1 MFKYLFLMKS
11 SKCKKKID
19 TKMKNNLLNE
29 KGKENDKNITNN
41 NNSNKKNKSIEKSG
55 IIDKKDVISISNKRK
70 IVNKLPKL
78 KLNIPSDKISK
89 SVEPSVNDNFHY
101 QSLMRKS
108 NRVSKPKKQF
118 EFNYD
123 VEGKKLKSKNQKT
136 IRKNTS
142 ISPNKSPNRIMTIN
156 QKSTLKKSEKDKN
169 KDIDKSK
176 FSYLDKDYKIKENST
191 NQIQNLFSLIVADTS
206 RFVFKKESNL
216 NFYKS
221 DNKNDL
227 GKSTGDSF
235 INTNLNH
242 NNELKKKKVPVL
254 PQNQSVVKS
263 YVKYL
268 KYYNV
273 SAKTFGIK
281 VTKTEKTLDHDVVD
295 SIDDEDESKNKAEDH
310 SINNAKSEITFSNFI
325 DRSGHKTNNNF
336 NSTNKEDAE
345 QESINVKNNEKG
357 NLNNNISIKDEKN
370 ISNAK
375 MNDKDCNDLTEIHKA
390 KGQQVNMPVK
400 EKVVFFNPF
409 NNNNSSNMTNN
420 NNIFNENEIM
430 TYNHTFCTFKT
441 QNTANSNLTFNT
453 IHSKESPKTD
463 NTPNTAKTFN
473 NTLYTRSSLSLSRNT
488 HSYMSDAQLIDSIV
502 KDNVSKDKKASIE
515 KNKNNDKIEEKL
527 NKEKIDIKEKKES
540 SKNKK
545 KDEVTYFNVEK
556 NDIIDQTEFKK
567 SASRPITKKQNKG
580 KHFINFQ

>member
-1 MFKYLFLMKS
+1 
-11 SKCKKKID
+11 
-19 TKMKNNLLNE
+19 
-29 KGKENDKNITNN
+29 
-41 NNSNKKNKSIEKSG
+41 
-55 IIDKKDVISISNKRK
+55 
-70 IVNKLPKL
+70 
-78 KLNIPSDKISK
+78 
-89 SVEPSVNDNFHY
+89 
-101 QSLMRKS
+101 MRKS
-108 NRVSKPKKQF
+108 NRVSKPKKLF

-123 VEGKKLKSKNQKT
+123 IEGKKLKSKNQKT

-142 ISPNKSPNRIMTIN
+142 ISPNKSPNRTTTIN
-156 QKSTLKKSEKDKN
+156 QKSTLNKSEKD

-176 FSYLDKDYKIKENST
+176 FSYIGSDRDYKFKENNT
-191 NQIQNLFSLIVADTS
+191 NQIQNFFSLIVADTS
-206 RFVFKKESNL
+206 MIVLKKEFNTNL

-221 DNKNDL
+221 DNKDNVR
-227 GKSTGDSF
+227 KSTGDSF
-235 INTNLNH
+235 INTNL

-281 VTKTEKTLDHDVVD
+281 VTKTEKTLDHDAVD

-310 SINNAKSEITFSNFI
+310 SINNTKSEITFSNFI
-325 DRSGHKTNNNF
+325 DRSGHKTKNNY
-336 NSTNKEDAE
+336 NSINKEDVE
-345 QESINVKNNEKG
+345 QEGTNIKNNVNA
-357 NLNNNISIKDEKN
+357 NLNNNISNKDEKN
-370 ISNAK
+370 TNNTNMNEKDSNNLA
-375 MNDKDCNDLTEIHKA
+375 EIHKT
-390 KGQQVNMPVK
+390 KGQQVNLSVK

-409 NNNNSSNMTNN
+409 NSNINSNITNN

-463 NTPNTAKTFN
+463 NTPNTSKTFN

-502 KDNVSKDKKASIE
+502 KDNVSKEKKASIE

-556 NDIIDQTEFKK
+556 NDIIDQTDFKK
-567 SASRPITKKQNKG
+567 SASRPIAKKQNKG
-580 KHFINFQ
+580 KHFINIQ